1 MLNKKDHIAIAAC
14 LAEASAAILEV
25 YHSAGFKVIQ
35 KSDFSPLTEADQK
48 ANEIICN
55 FLSRHFPDIPI
66 LSEENKQQ
74 PYEERKQW
82 EYFWLLDPL
91 DGTKEFVSK
100 NGDFTINLALCK
112 NNRPVTGYIFI
123 PVLNSLYFNPDEH
136 MAIRNNKEGERKI
149 SSRSFTAFQQGLG
162 IISSRS
168 HMNEATRV
176 FCKQFKEPD
185 FVQRG
190 SALKFMQLAEGRA
203 DIYPRFA
210 STMEW
215 DTAAG
220 DAILAAAG
228 GKIFQVVHPKVDELK
243 ELKHLMEYNK
253 SDLTNPGFI
262 AMGILKY

>member
-1 MLNKKDHIAIAAC
+1 MLNKKDHIAIAEC
-14 LAEASAAILEV
+14 LEEASTAILSV
-25 YHSAGFKVIQ
+25 YHSETFKVIR

-48 ANEIICN
+48 ANEIICT

-74 PYEERKQW
+74 SYEERKLW

-100 NGDFTINLALCK
+100 NGEFTINLALCRY
-112 NNRPVTGYIFI
+112 NRPVTGYIFI
-123 PVLNSLYFNPDEH
+123 PVSNSLYFNPDEH
-136 MAIRNNKEGERKI
+136 TAIRITKEGESNI
-149 SSRSFTAFQQGLG
+149 SSRSFTAVQHGLS

-168 HMNEATRV
+168 HMNEATRI
-176 FCKQFKEPD
+176 FCNQFTLPD

-210 STMEW
+210 PTMEW

-228 GKIFQVVHPKVDELK
+228 GKIFQVAHQKVEDLK
-243 ELKHLMEYNK
+243 DLKQFMEYNK
-253 SDLTNPGFI
+253 PDLTNPAFI
-262 AMGILKY
+262 AMGALKF